1 MQFVPDVGVK
11 VTVDLLDL
19 SLEFLTKL
27 PQFLKVLSELE
38 NHTHTHRS
46 LKQPNSK
53 RSMCIYTASTI
64 HARYLQVLLLLG
76 FLWRRKDLRFAMR
89 NTHLI
94 GGRNNTNGMCDI
106 INKAELTMLTIK
118 LII

>member
-1 MQFVPDVGVK
+1 MQFVPDVGMK

-27 PQFLKVLSELE
+27 SQFLKVLSELE
-38 NHTHTHRS
+38 NHTHTHAS

-53 RSMCIYTASTI
+53 RSMCIYMASTI
-64 HARYLQVLLLLG
+64 HARYLQVLLLLEHGLEVLG

-94 GGRNNTNGMCDI
+94 GGINNKWHVRH
-106 INKAELTMLTIK
+106 NK
-118 LII
+118 